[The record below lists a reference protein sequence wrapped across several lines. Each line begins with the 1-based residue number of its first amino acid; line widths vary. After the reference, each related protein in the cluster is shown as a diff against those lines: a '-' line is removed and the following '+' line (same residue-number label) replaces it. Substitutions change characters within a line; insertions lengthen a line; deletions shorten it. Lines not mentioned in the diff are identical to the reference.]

1 MQITKGKQ
9 TGALKVVVYGPE
21 GIGKST
27 FASKFPSP
35 VFIDTEGSTKW
46 LDVARYDRPLSWAEL
61 MDEVADAALN
71 ATQMSTLVIDTAD
84 WAEKLATEAVLA
96 KFQKKGIEDF
106 GYGKGYVYV
115 GEEFG
120 KLIDLLTDINN
131 LGVNIVLTAHAA
143 MRKFEQ
149 PDEMGSYDRWEMKL
163 SKKVAPMLKEWADL
177 VLFANYKTFVVTNG
191 ENKRKA
197 QGGERVMY
205 TAHHPCWDAKNR
217 FGLLEEMRLD
227 FTNIAHLFKGAPVTG
242 NLATEQ
248 KPHEPPVVGI
258 SHNETKAPDPP
269 ATKPPESLA
278 SVNQGRQNPPA
289 VETGMP
295 VSNTPVP
302 PQTPS
307 SADWD
312 GIPIPLAKLMLANEV
327 TPQEVSYAVFK
338 NGHFP
343 EGMRISEYPADYIDG
358 VLIAAWPK
366 VYAKIL
372 KNREEAPF

>member
-1 MQITKGKQ
+1 MQITRGKQ
-9 TGALKVVVYGPE
+9 TAALKVVIYGPE

-27 FASKFPSP
+27 FASQFPNP

-46 LDVARYDRPLSWAEL
+46 LDVARYDRPLSWVEL
-61 MDEVADAALN
+61 MDQVAHAALN

-84 WAEKLATEAVLA
+84 WAEKLCTESVLA

-197 QGGERVMY
+197 QGGERVMH
-205 TAHHPCWDAKNR
+205 TTHHPCWDAKNR
-217 FGLLEEMRLD
+217 FGLLEESPLD
-227 FTNIAHLFKGAPVTG
+227 FANIAHLFKAAPPVLGNPITEQRAPALPVT
-242 NLATEQ
+242 
-248 KPHEPPVVGI
+248 P
-258 SHNETKAPDPP
+258 PP
-269 ATKPPESLA
+269 A
-278 SVNQGRQNPPA
+278 RQQAETPPA
-289 VETGMP
+289 AQASTEP
-295 VSNTPVP
+295 A
-302 PQTPS
+302 PQTQPS
-307 SADWD
+307 PNAEWD
-312 GIPIPLAKLMLANEV
+312 GIPLPLAKLMLSNVV

-343 EGMRISEYPADYIDG
+343 EGMKVSEYPADYVEG